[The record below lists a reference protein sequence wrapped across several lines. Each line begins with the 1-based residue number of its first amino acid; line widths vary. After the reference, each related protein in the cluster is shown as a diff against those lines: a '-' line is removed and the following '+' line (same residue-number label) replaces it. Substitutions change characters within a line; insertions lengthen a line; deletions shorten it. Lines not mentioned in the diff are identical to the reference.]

1 MTVSD
6 EHALTASIFDD
17 SVQLTLQEL
26 SRMCAVDE
34 RHIVEFVEEGVLTT
48 VSVGP
53 RWHFNGGAVRRARL
67 AMRLQRDLEINMAG
81 VALAL
86 DLMEELEQ
94 LRRELRMRHR

>member
-48 VSVGP
+48 VSVAP
-53 RWHFNGGAVRRARL
+53 QWHFNGGAVRRTRL

>member
-1 MTVSD
+1 MTVFD
-6 EHALTASIFDD
+6 EHALAASIFDD

-26 SRMCAVDE
+26 SRMCAIDE
-34 RHIVEFVEEGVLTT
+34 RHIVEFVEEGVLTA
-48 VSVGP
+48 VSVAP
-53 RWHFNGGAVRRARL
+53 QWHFNGGAVRRARL
-67 AMRLQRDLEINMAG
+67 AVRLQRDLEINMAG

>member
-6 EHALTASIFDD
+6 EHALAASIFDD

-34 RHIVEFVEEGVLTT
+34 HHIVEFVEEGVLTT
-48 VSVGP
+48 VSVASQ
-53 RWHFNGGAVRRARL
+53 WHFNGGAVRRARL
-67 AMRLQRDLEINMAG
+67 AVRLQRDLEINMAG
-81 VALAL
+81 IALAL

-94 LRRELRMRHR
+94 LRRELRMRLR